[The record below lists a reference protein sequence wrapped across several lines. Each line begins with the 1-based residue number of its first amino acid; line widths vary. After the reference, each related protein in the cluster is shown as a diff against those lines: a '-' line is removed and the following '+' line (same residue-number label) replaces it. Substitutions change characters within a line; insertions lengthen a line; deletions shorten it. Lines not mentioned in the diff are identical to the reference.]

1 MSLQIR
7 CNIKIKE
14 KKFKTYDN
22 LRAIASFRP
31 DEMIIED
38 SLSLNTLFKVHYSSF
53 SAKETSCKVSLQE
66 IYYIIA
72 FQVVRSNGEQGKSD
86 NERYVPAA
94 VTIISRLNPFYRQAV
109 TEN

>member
-22 LRAIASFRP
+22 LRAITSFRP
-31 DEMIIED
+31 HEMIIED

-53 SAKETSCKVSLQE
+53 SAKETSCKVSLQGIYFNCFSGCE
-66 IYYIIA
+66 IK
-72 FQVVRSNGEQGKSD
+72 R
-86 NERYVPAA
+86 R
-94 VTIISRLNPFYRQAV
+94 TR
-109 TEN
+109 

>member
-22 LRAIASFRP
+22 LRAITSFRP
-31 DEMIIED
+31 HEMIIED
-38 SLSLNTLFKVHYSSF
+38 SLSLNTLFKYIIHP
-53 SAKETSCKVSLQE
+53 SLRKKHLVK
-66 IYYIIA
+66 YRYKRYTLIA